1 MPIIHT
7 PDNTR
12 YLNVNITIDK
22 RDTCDTIAAT
32 NTNTQANKGQNIMTT
47 LNHSSVT
54 TFTKDTQECKVI
66 QLGNYSDSDSDLH
79 SVSIH
84 DVLNVT
90 RHTRTIG
97 KGADK
102 FTVTVVK
109 IHTATGTVDID
120 CFRSKV

>member
-1 MPIIHT
+1 
-7 PDNTR
+7 
-12 YLNVNITIDK
+12 
-22 RDTCDTIAAT
+22 
-32 NTNTQANKGQNIMTT
+32 MTT

-54 TFTKDTQECKVI
+54 TFTKYTQECKVI

-120 CFRSKV
+120 CFRGKV